1 MLRATF
7 RSLLARKLRLLLAAV
22 AIVLGVSFVSGAL
35 VLTDTLGKTF
45 DTLFSTVNQNVAV
58 AVRGT
63 HTFSGGDQGTNGAD
77 APREVVPAAAL
88 EAVRK
93 VDGVVEAQGSVFG
106 SAALVGRNGKPI
118 GGSGPPQFG
127 LNWIDSPRLNSAHLV
142 DGRAPRGPDE
152 IAISKFMATSGKY
165 AVGDRAPVLSAQPT
179 RAYRIVG
186 VFAYPGGKSSLGGE
200 TTIAFDLPTARAVLG
215 IPAGYTE
222 IDAAAASGV
231 SADTLRGRVTRVLPA
246 HTEAITGKKLA
257 DEQAAGIRTFIGYI
271 NTFLLVFAAVAL
283 FVGAF
288 IIFNTFTM
296 LVAQRTRELA
306 LLRALGASRRQV
318 TRSVLVEAVAVG
330 TLASALGLGLGV
342 LVALGLKGV
351 FKLIGADL
359 PSGPIVF
366 APRTVVV
373 AFAVGIIV
381 TALAALFPARR
392 ASSVSPMAALRDA
405 ATPDRPLRRQSI
417 IGAVVLALG
426 AGAVGWGLSGAGLSV
441 LGVGTLLAFV
451 GVAMLSPVI
460 SRPVAGL
467 LGRPFQRQLPGRL
480 GRVNT
485 LRNPR
490 RTASTAAA
498 LMIGLALVSAVS
510 ILGASLKAS
519 VQKIADSAI
528 GADFIL
534 NTQSENGFSA
544 SVLDSLQQQPGVAE
558 VSGLRFSPA
567 QVGSGTAGVMAVS
580 PSAVGH
586 LIKLDRRSGSMRLDP
601 QTVLITEKV
610 AKKDHLKPGQTLHV
624 LFPKGAPRDFRIG
637 GVYADSQLVNAYLF
651 DDAVTKDFA
660 TQSLAAALVKL
671 SPGADTAA
679 ARRSLDAIA
688 KPYPN
693 IIVQDQSEFVQAA
706 TGQIDQVVNVLYLL
720 LALSVL
726 IAVLGIINTLALS
739 VIERTRELGLLRA
752 IGMSRRQVKR
762 MIRVEAVVIA
772 VFGGLLGLL
781 VGSAFGVAIQRDL
794 VSQGV
799 TELQFPVVR
808 MLVFVVLA
816 ALAGVL
822 AAWLPARRGSRLN
835 VLAAIAAE

>member
-7 RSLLARKLRLLLAAV
+7 RSLLARKLRLMLAAV

-35 VLTDTLGKTF
+35 VLTDTLSKTF
-45 DTLFSTVNQNVAV
+45 DTLFSTVNHNVAV

-63 HTFSGGDQGTNGAD
+63 RTFQGDSSGDQ
-77 APREVVPAAAL
+77 APRQVVPASAL
-88 EAVRK
+88 DTVRH

-106 SAALVGRNGKPI
+106 NAALVDKKGKLV
-118 GGSGPPQFG
+118 GGQGPPQFG
-127 LNWIDSPRLNSAHLV
+127 LNWVASSRLNSAHLV
-142 DGRAPRGPDE
+142 SGRPPHGPDE
-152 IAISKFMATSGKY
+152 IAISKFMATSGDY
-165 AVGDRAPVLSAQPT
+165 RLGDQAPVLSGQPT
-179 RAYRIVG
+179 RSYRIVG
-186 VFAYPGGKSSLGGE
+186 IFGYPGGKSSLGGE
-200 TTIAFDLPTARAVLG
+200 TTIAFDLPTARRVLE

-222 IDAAAASGV
+222 IDLAAASGV
-231 SADTLRGRVTRVLPA
+231 SAETLRDRVTGVLPA

-257 DEQAAGIRTFIGYI
+257 DEQAAGVRGFIGFI

-318 TRSVLVEAVAVG
+318 TRSVLIEAVAVG
-330 TLASALGLGLGV
+330 TVASALGLGLGV
-342 LVALGLKGV
+342 LVAQGLRGLFTLVGV
-351 FKLIGADL
+351 DL
-359 PSGPIVF
+359 PGGPIVF
-366 APRTVVV
+366 APRTAVV
-373 AFAVGIIV
+373 AFAVGILV
-381 TALAALFPARR
+381 TALAAVFPARR

-405 ATPDRPLRRQSI
+405 ATPDRSLRRQTSI
-417 IGAVVLALG
+417 GTVVLALG
-426 AGAVGWGLSGAGLSV
+426 AVGVGLGLTGSGLSI
-441 LGVGTLLAFV
+441 LGGGTLLAFV

-460 SRPVAGL
+460 SRPVTGL
-467 LGRPFQRQLPGRL
+467 LGRPFRRLPGRL
-480 GRVNT
+480 GRLNT

-498 LMIGLALVSAVS
+498 LMIGLALVSGVS
-510 ILGASLKAS
+510 VLGASLKAS
-519 VQKIADSAI
+519 VQKIADAAI
-528 GADFIL
+528 GADIIL
-534 NTQSENGFSA
+534 DTQTQNGFSA
-544 SVLDSLQQQPGVAE
+544 ALLDDVRKQPGVAE
-558 VSGLRFSPA
+558 VSGLRFASA
-567 QVGSGTAGVMAVS
+567 QVGSATTGVMAVA
-580 PSAVGH
+580 PSAIDH
-586 LIKLDRRSGSMRLDP
+586 LIKLDRKSGTMRLDRG
-601 QTVLITEKV
+601 TVLITDKV
-610 AKKDHLKPGQTLHV
+610 AKKQHLKPGEQLTV
-624 LFPKGAPRDFRIG
+624 RFAKGPTQSFRIG
-637 GVYADSQLVNAYLF
+637 GVYADSQLIDAYLF
-651 DDAVTKDFA
+651 DEAVTKDFPS
-660 TQSLAAALVKL
+660 QSLAAALIKL

-679 ARRSLDAIA
+679 ARQGIESAA

-693 IIVQDQSEFVQAA
+693 IVVQDQSEFVKTA
-706 TGQIDQVVNVLYLL
+706 TSQVDQVVNILYAL
-720 LALSVL
+720 LALSVV
-726 IAVLGIINTLALS
+726 IAVLGIVNTLALS

-752 IGMSRRQVKR
+752 VGMSRRQVKR

-781 VGSAFGVAIQRDL
+781 VGSAFGVAIQRVL
-794 VSQGV
+794 VDQGV